1 MRTRL
6 LLILVLLLVTAA
18 AHAQEAEPALLE
30 VAGVTLRLRSG
41 PSTDDAIIGQLAA
54 RGYRPRVATAR

>member
-6 LLILVLLLVTAA
+6 LLVLCLFFVTAA
-18 AHAQEAEPALLE
+18 AHAQEVEPALLE

-41 PSTDDAIIGQLAA
+41 PSTDDAILDSCAPA
-54 RGYRPRVATAR
+54 LPSSC